1 MYNEKEE
8 IIAGTVGTVGT
19 AAGIGVA
26 TAGASAATLTTG
38 LASIGAIV
46 GGGMATGIVMT
57 AAAPVVV
64 GWHMGSSNFFWHEEF
79 LVVA

>member
-64 GWHMGSSNFFWHEEF
+64 GAAAYG
-79 LVVA
+79 VAKGIKRIIRGY

>member
-19 AAGIGVA
+19 TAGIGVA

-38 LASIGAIV
+38 LASVGAIV

-64 GWHMGSSNFFWHEEF
+64 GAAAYG
-79 LVVA
+79 VVKGIKRIIRGY

>member
-38 LASIGAIV
+38 LAGVGAIV
-46 GGGMATGIVMT
+46 GGGMATGIVIT

-64 GWHMGSSNFFWHEEF
+64 GAAAYGMVKGIKRIIRGY
-79 LVVA
+79 